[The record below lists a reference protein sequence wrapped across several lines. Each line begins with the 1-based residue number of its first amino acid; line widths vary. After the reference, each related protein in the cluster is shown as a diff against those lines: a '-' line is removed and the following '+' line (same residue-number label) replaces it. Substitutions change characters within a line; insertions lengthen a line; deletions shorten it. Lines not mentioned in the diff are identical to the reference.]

1 MSQVPTPTSPE
12 TDEAKPAGRI
22 EIFYAAESQTLQEA
36 EMMRSEGPPP
46 ERAPLNALFAEGVAS
61 GSSSRVLFR
70 GPTPSSFSL
79 VYAWFK
85 SDYPLPAHSHST
97 PCLYYVIAGELAI
110 GSKVLKAGDGFFVPA
125 NAFYSY
131 KAGPQGVEILEFR
144 DACEFDFVFRG
155 GTFPMWERAGEIMK
169 NNLERWKTEGPPP
182 RDVLRQSGNI
192 RSGEET

>member
-1 MSQVPTPTSPE
+1 MSHQTPTDTPATAAES
-12 TDEAKPAGRI
+12 TPAGRI
-22 EIFYAAESQTLQEA
+22 EIFFAAGSQTLQEA
-36 EMMRSEGPPP
+36 GMMHSEGPPP
-46 ERAPLNALFAEGVAS
+46 ERAPLNALFAEGVAA

-97 PCLYYVIAGELAI
+97 PCLYYVIAGELAM
-110 GSKVLKAGDGFFVPA
+110 GTKVLKAGDGFFVPA
-125 NAFYSY
+125 HAFYSY

-155 GTFPMWERAGEIMK
+155 GSFPMWERAGEIMK
-169 NNLERWKTEGPPP
+169 NNLERWKTEAPPP
-182 RDVLRQSGNI
+182 RSAERAI
-192 RSGEET
+192 

>member
-1 MSQVPTPTSPE
+1 MSQVPTSTDASSKTTAEPTR
-12 TDEAKPAGRI
+12 AGRI
-22 EIFYAAESQTLQEA
+22 EIFFAAQSQTLEEA
-36 EMMRSEGPPP
+36 GMMHSEGPPP
-46 ERAPLNALFAEGVAS
+46 ERAPLNALFAEGVAA

-97 PCLYYVIAGELAI
+97 PCLYYIIAGELTL
-110 GSKVLKAGDGFFVPA
+110 GTKVLKAGDGFFVPA

-155 GTFPMWERAGEIMK
+155 ATLPMWERAGEIMK
-169 NNLERWKTEGPPP
+169 NNLERWKTEAPPP
-182 RDVLRQSGNI
+182 R
-192 RSGEET
+192 EAAKAP